1 MISKIK
7 MYYNRVKV
15 ICQLLALLP
24 NPSDQIRDRA
34 ELIRAE
40 QLQPLQIIQLDKY
53 IPKFSKTRQCW
64 YKNGIPDKLS

>member
-15 ICQLLALLP
+15 IRQLLALLP

-40 QLQPLQIIQLDKY
+40 QLQPLQILQLGIC
-53 IPKFSKTRQCW
+53 IPKFSKTQRCW
-64 YKNGIPDKLS
+64 YKNEIPDKLS